1 MEQVWALFREIDFVL
16 RSANDNVVAMLGRVR
31 AEIFVRHERIKQHSF
46 LFRVRLPSNLRRDSH
61 ELKDSPL
68 SLRA

>member
-31 AEIFVRHERIKQHSF
+31 AEIFVRH
-46 LFRVRLPSNLRRDSH
+46 
-61 ELKDSPL
+61 
-68 SLRA
+68 